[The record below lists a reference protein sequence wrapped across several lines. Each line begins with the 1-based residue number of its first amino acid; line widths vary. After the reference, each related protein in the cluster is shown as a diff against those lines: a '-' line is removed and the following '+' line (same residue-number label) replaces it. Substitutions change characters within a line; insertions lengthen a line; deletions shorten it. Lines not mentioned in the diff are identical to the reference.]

1 MKTIVNK
8 IEKYKAQNDLD
19 KQSTK
24 ISALSWENV
33 SKYEL

>member
-1 MKTIVNK
+1 MKTIVNET
-8 IEKYKAQNDLD
+8 EKNKAQYDLD
-19 KQSTK
+19 KQPTR

>member
-8 IEKYKAQNDLD
+8 IEKNAIYNLD
-19 KQSTK
+19 KQPIKT
-24 ISALSWENV
+24 SALLWENV